1 MGSGSWLT
9 MRDNGR
15 LGPIEWATAGRPLPG
30 EHVSGDQPIAIG
42 VDEDTALFGVID
54 GLGHGP
60 EAALAAMRAVDALNG
75 APAER
80 LEVLLQLCHRVLEGT
95 RGVAMTLARVDFAA
109 SALEWTG
116 VGNVAA
122 DLVTK
127 AATGIHIR
135 SSARLTGGIVGYRIP
150 EIKPAQVVS
159 IRAGDLIVIT
169 SDGIAEDHLEHID
182 FAASAAVIADEILS
196 KHAKDTDDAMVL
208 AARHRGA
215 SP

>member
-1 MGSGSWLT
+1 

-15 LGPIEWATAGRPLPG
+15 LGPIEWATAGRALPG

-42 VDEDTALFGVID
+42 IDDDAALFGVID

-60 EAALAAMRAVDALNG
+60 AAATAALRAVDVLMG
-75 APAER
+75 APGKR
-80 LEVLLQLCHRVLEGT
+80 LEVLVHLCHRVLEGT
-95 RGVAMTLARVDFAA
+95 RGVAMTLARVDFEAGLL
-109 SALEWTG
+109 SWTG

-135 SSARLTGGIVGYRIP
+135 SSARLTAGIVGYRIP
-150 EIKPAQVVS
+150 EIRPAQVVS

-169 SDGIAEDHLEHID
+169 TDGIADDHLEHIE
-182 FAASAAVIADEILS
+182 FAASATVIAEEILG

-215 SP
+215 ST